1 MGTRDGGANAL
12 PHPVVERNGSGSGV
26 HTARPTYWYLVISNE
41 KKSKSYT
48 IEQVRQ
54 GLKRGGVSEAKTI
67 TEDQPGSLR
76 SRA

>member
-1 MGTRDGGANAL
+1 M
-12 PHPVVERNGSGSGV
+12 
-26 HTARPTYWYLVISNE
+26 
-41 KKSKSYT
+41 KKSQRVTT

-76 SRA
+76 SGA